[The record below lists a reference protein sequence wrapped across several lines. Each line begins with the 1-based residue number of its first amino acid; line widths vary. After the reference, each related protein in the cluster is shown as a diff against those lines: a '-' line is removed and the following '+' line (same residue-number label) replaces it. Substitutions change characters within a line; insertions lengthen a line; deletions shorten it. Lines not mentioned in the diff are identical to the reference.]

1 MNAFGQRERAIA
13 EVKRA
18 LQLDPVSLIT
28 NTVLGLVFLYQ
39 GQIDEAI
46 AQLRKTVEM
55 DDGFY
60 FAHSQLG
67 LALEVKGMFSDALAE
82 YQKAI
87 SLSEDPAPLA
97 LLGHLNGRLGR
108 TDEALRILQR
118 LTELEQQK
126 WVPSYCFAVVHL
138 GLGDR
143 QQALRR
149 LERAYDER
157 DGYNIE
163 LIRVDPLLT
172 PLHGDPRF
180 EALAEKVI
188 PASEF
193 GSSTK

>member
-1 MNAFGQRERAIA
+1 MRSRNI
-13 EVKRA
+13 
-18 LQLDPVSLIT
+18 
-28 NTVLGLVFLYQ
+28 
-39 GQIDEAI
+39 
-46 AQLRKTVEM
+46 RKQ
-55 DDGFY
+55 FPSARNP
-60 FAHSQLG
+60 F
-67 LALEVKGMFSDALAE
+67 
-82 YQKAI
+82 
-87 SLSEDPAPLA
+87 PLA

-118 LTELEQQK
+118 LTQLEQQK
-126 WVPSYCFAVVHL
+126 WVPSYGFALVHL

-149 LERAYDER
+149 LKRAYDER

-163 LIRVDPLLT
+163 LIRVDPFLA